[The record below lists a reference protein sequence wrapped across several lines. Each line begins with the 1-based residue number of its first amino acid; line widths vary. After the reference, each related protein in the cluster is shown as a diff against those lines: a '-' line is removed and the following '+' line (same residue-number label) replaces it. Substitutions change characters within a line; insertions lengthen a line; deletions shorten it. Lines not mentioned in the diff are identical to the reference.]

1 MFFLFSRIHSR
12 VQDLQKNLPVWKIPS
27 GIRSSPQNTQDICG
41 TIRNFFHKEIVF
53 ANESQKISA

>member
-1 MFFLFSRIHSR
+1 M
-12 VQDLQKNLPVWKIPS
+12 QDLQKNLPVWKIPS

-53 ANESQKISA
+53 VNDSQKISA